1 MQAGSFS
8 LVCKPNSLSWLV
20 GPLSLV
26 RESDKFSFESF
37 IIRMGYSPWFWEL
50 IKYVHLSR
58 AIASDTGVLKI
69 IIGPLSLVR
78 ELNSIMHVIHSMS
91 HSVRQFAEREE
102 N

>member
-1 MQAGSFS
+1 MQARSFS
-8 LVCKPNSLSWLV
+8 LVYKPNNLSWLV
-20 GPLSLV
+20 GPLSLI
-26 RESDKFSFESF
+26 REFDKFSFESF

-50 IKYVHLSR
+50 IRYVHLSR
-58 AIASDTGVLKI
+58 AIAPDSGVLKI

-91 HSVRQFAEREE
+91 HSVWKFAERED